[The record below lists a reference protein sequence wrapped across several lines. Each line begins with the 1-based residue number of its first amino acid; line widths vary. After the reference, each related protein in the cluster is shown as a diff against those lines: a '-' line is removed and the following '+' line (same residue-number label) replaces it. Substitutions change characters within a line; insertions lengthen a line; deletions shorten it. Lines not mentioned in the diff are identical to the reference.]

1 MLPYDRKRAFRKQWL
16 YLGTFLTVIFLTVT
30 NLEMVAEVLRSGRK
44 LGAGWT
50 ESYILKVLTGDGIR
64 LYFPLLCTVPYATGF
79 VDEYKSG
86 IYKFV
91 LVRKER
97 KKYIISKAITN
108 AIAGGSIL
116 VAGTVAFILCTWIVF
131 LPMEKGFSWR
141 IIQNFLGKYGQMLCQ
156 FFAFGA
162 LEAEIGMW
170 ISTLVNHRYMAWLA
184 PFMSEYLLIPD
195 DVLYLCSAVTVCIGT
210 NVFADVFYTVEGAAG
225 RGYQCIDVQ
234 CIWAFAESG

>member
-1 MLPYDRKRAFRKQWL
+1 M
-16 YLGTFLTVIFLTVT
+16 
-30 NLEMVAEVLRSGRK
+30 
-44 LGAGWT
+44 
-50 ESYILKVLTGDGIR
+50 GIR

-108 AIAGGSIL
+108 AIADWKYSGSGDSGFYFVYMDCFSAYGKRI
-116 VAGTVAFILCTWIVF
+116 F
-131 LPMEKGFSWR
+131 MEDYR
-141 IIQNFLGKYGQMLCQ
+141 ILGKYGQMLCQ

-184 PFMSEYLLIPD
+184 PFMSEYLLII
-195 DVLYLCSAVTVCIGT
+195 L
-210 NVFADVFYTVEGAAG
+210 
-225 RGYQCIDVQ
+225 
-234 CIWAFAESG
+234 

>member
-97 KKYIISKAITN
+97 KKYIISKAITKVMLSN
-108 AIAGGSIL
+108 KKSHSVVEILNTKPARIATRADKACLRIL
-116 VAGTVAFILCTWIVF
+116 RSSL
-131 LPMEKGFSWR
+131 
-141 IIQNFLGKYGQMLCQ
+141 
-156 FFAFGA
+156 
-162 LEAEIGMW
+162 
-170 ISTLVNHRYMAWLA
+170 
-184 PFMSEYLLIPD
+184 
-195 DVLYLCSAVTVCIGT
+195 
-210 NVFADVFYTVEGAAG
+210 
-225 RGYQCIDVQ
+225 IDVKIPVIANSKLEVKSRFFHFRLLS
-234 CIWAFAESG
+234 CESIGCQNLFL

>member
-97 KKYIISKAITN
+97 KKC
-108 AIAGGSIL
+108 
-116 VAGTVAFILCTWIVF
+116 TVDVPGLQTDKS
-131 LPMEKGFSWR
+131 L
-141 IIQNFLGKYGQMLCQ
+141 FLGNIEG
-156 FFAFGA
+156 G
-162 LEAEIGMW
+162 
-170 ISTLVNHRYMAWLA
+170 T
-184 PFMSEYLLIPD
+184 
-195 DVLYLCSAVTVCIGT
+195 AVSGEL
-210 NVFADVFYTVEGAAG
+210 D
-225 RGYQCIDVQ
+225 
-234 CIWAFAESG
+234 AFAGVVNAEEETTEKRYGRTDGRILLTYEDEDGNSYEETSDIVLTIQPLKIEEKNTDKNEKESNKIGRQFLIGVTAVVGLGIVGVVLPGWIRRRKQGQFYE

>member
-116 VAGTVAFILCTWIVF
+116 VAGTVAFICVHGLFFCLWKKDFHGGLYRIFWGNMDRCCVSF
-131 LPMEKGFSWR
+131 LLLEHWKQKSECGFQRW
-141 IIQNFLGKYGQMLCQ
+141 
-156 FFAFGA
+156 
-162 LEAEIGMW
+162 
-170 ISTLVNHRYMAWLA
+170 
-184 PFMSEYLLIPD
+184 
-195 DVLYLCSAVTVCIGT
+195 
-210 NVFADVFYTVEGAAG
+210 
-225 RGYQCIDVQ
+225 
-234 CIWAFAESG
+234 

>member
-131 LPMEKGFSWR
+131 LDYTE
-141 IIQNFLGKYGQMLCQ
+141 
-156 FFAFGA
+156 FFG
-162 LEAEIGMW
+162 EIWTDVVSVFCFWSTGSRNRNVDFNAGESSIHGMACT
-170 ISTLVNHRYMAWLA
+170 IY
-184 PFMSEYLLIPD
+184 E
-195 DVLYLCSAVTVCIGT
+195 
-210 NVFADVFYTVEGAAG
+210 
-225 RGYQCIDVQ
+225 
-234 CIWAFAESG
+234 

>member
-44 LGAGWT
+44 LSAGWT

-97 KKYIISKAITN
+97 KEYIMSKAITN
-108 AIAGGSIL
+108 AVAGGSIL
-116 VAGTVAFILCTWIVF
+116 VAGTVAFILCTWMVF
-131 LPMEKGFSWR
+131 LPMEKGFSWM
-141 IIQNFLGKYGQMLCQ
+141 IIQNFWGNMDNCCVSFLPLGHWKQK
-156 FFAFGA
+156 
-162 LEAEIGMW
+162 LECGFQRW
-170 ISTLVNHRYMAWLA
+170 
-184 PFMSEYLLIPD
+184 
-195 DVLYLCSAVTVCIGT
+195 
-210 NVFADVFYTVEGAAG
+210 
-225 RGYQCIDVQ
+225 
-234 CIWAFAESG
+234 

>member
-170 ISTLVNHRYMAWLA
+170 ISTAGESSIHGMACTIY
-184 PFMSEYLLIPD
+184 E
-195 DVLYLCSAVTVCIGT
+195 
-210 NVFADVFYTVEGAAG
+210 
-225 RGYQCIDVQ
+225 
-234 CIWAFAESG
+234 

>member
-44 LGAGWT
+44 LSAGWT

-97 KKYIISKAITN
+97 KEYIMSKAITN
-108 AIAGGSIL
+108 AVAGGSIL
-116 VAGTVAFILCTWIVF
+116 VAGTVAFIFVVLLFLSFANLCNSFTNSSLF
-131 LPMEKGFSWR
+131 NL
-141 IIQNFLGKYGQMLCQ
+141 Y
-156 FFAFGA
+156 
-162 LEAEIGMW
+162 
-170 ISTLVNHRYMAWLA
+170 IS
-184 PFMSEYLLIPD
+184 SQ
-195 DVLYLCSAVTVCIGT
+195 CSC
-210 NVFADVFYTVEGAAG
+210 
-225 RGYQCIDVQ
+225 
-234 CIWAFAESG
+234 

>member
-1 MLPYDRKRAFRKQWL
+1 MGF
-16 YLGTFLTVIFLTVT
+16 GCI
-30 NLEMVAEVLRSGRK
+30 
-44 LGAGWT
+44 
-50 ESYILKVLTGDGIR
+50 
-64 LYFPLLCTVPYATGF
+64 FPLLCTVPYATGF

-162 LEAEIGMW
+162 LKAEIGMW

-184 PFMSEYLLIPD
+184 PFMSEYLLII
-195 DVLYLCSAVTVCIGT
+195 LCERYFPECRAFLSAGLAGGT
-210 NVFADVFYTVEGAAG
+210 GQTGHCMAG
-225 RGYQCIDVQ
+225 LS
-234 CIWAFAESG
+234 FSGCFF

>member
-91 LVRKER
+91 LV
-97 KKYIISKAITN
+97 
-108 AIAGGSIL
+108 
-116 VAGTVAFILCTWIVF
+116 
-131 LPMEKGFSWR
+131 
-141 IIQNFLGKYGQMLCQ
+141 
-156 FFAFGA
+156 
-162 LEAEIGMW
+162 
-170 ISTLVNHRYMAWLA
+170 
-184 PFMSEYLLIPD
+184 
-195 DVLYLCSAVTVCIGT
+195 
-210 NVFADVFYTVEGAAG
+210 
-225 RGYQCIDVQ
+225 
-234 CIWAFAESG
+234 

>member
-1 MLPYDRKRAFRKQWL
+1 MGSVINTPSVLNGENECYRMIEKERFESNGCD
-16 YLGTFLTVIFLTVT
+16 LGLFLSVIFLTVT

-97 KKYIISKAITN
+97 KKYIISKATTN
-108 AIAGGSIL
+108 AIEGGSI
-116 VAGTVAFILCTWIVF
+116 W
-131 LPMEKGFSWR
+131 
-141 IIQNFLGKYGQMLCQ
+141 
-156 FFAFGA
+156 
-162 LEAEIGMW
+162 
-170 ISTLVNHRYMAWLA
+170 
-184 PFMSEYLLIPD
+184 
-195 DVLYLCSAVTVCIGT
+195 
-210 NVFADVFYTVEGAAG
+210 
-225 RGYQCIDVQ
+225 
-234 CIWAFAESG
+234 

>member
-97 KKYIISKAITN
+97 KKYPSALKHSIS
-108 AIAGGSIL
+108 
-116 VAGTVAFILCTWIVF
+116 
-131 LPMEKGFSWR
+131 
-141 IIQNFLGKYGQMLCQ
+141 
-156 FFAFGA
+156 
-162 LEAEIGMW
+162 
-170 ISTLVNHRYMAWLA
+170 
-184 PFMSEYLLIPD
+184 
-195 DVLYLCSAVTVCIGT
+195 
-210 NVFADVFYTVEGAAG
+210 
-225 RGYQCIDVQ
+225 
-234 CIWAFAESG
+234 